1 MLMHS
6 VVVLQFNFGFLNK
19 DAGEAIHL
27 IILFLYLF
35 WATFSVLE
43 NYQSY
48 LSQECFILL
57 MWPVLLLKFNCIN
70 DAGGVVHLIFLFLL
84 SFWAA
89 FSVLGCVRKLLI
101 IPITKMIHLM
111 DVATIGLTI
120 QLWDFCEMTQEEQ
133 YI

>member
-1 MLMHS
+1 
-6 VVVLQFNFGFLNK
+6 
-19 DAGEAIHL
+19 
-27 IILFLYLF
+27 
-35 WATFSVLE
+35 
-43 NYQSY
+43 
-48 LSQECFILL
+48 

-120 QLWDFCEMTQEEQ
+120 QLWDFCEMMQEEQ
-133 YI
+133 YM